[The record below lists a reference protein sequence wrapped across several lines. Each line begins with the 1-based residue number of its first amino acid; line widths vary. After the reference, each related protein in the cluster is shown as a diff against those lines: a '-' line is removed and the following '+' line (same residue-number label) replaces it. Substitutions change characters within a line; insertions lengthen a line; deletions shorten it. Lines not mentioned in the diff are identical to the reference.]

1 MIIGVA
7 GGSGSGKT
15 TVAKRLVEI
24 FAEPRAVQL
33 IPQDSYYKNQDHLSL
48 EERQAIN
55 YDHPL
60 AFDNELLVQHLMLL
74 KQGLPIEQPIYSF
87 LNHTRLSE
95 THPIKPAR
103 ITILEGI
110 LVLEDARLRELCD
123 VKVYVDTDADERF
136 IRRLSRDMME
146 RGRSVDSVIEQYL
159 KSVRP
164 MHLQFVEPTK
174 RYADIIIPGGGAN
187 EVAIDLLVASIRSRL
202 QELGELTAANP

>member
-1 MIIGVA
+1 M
-7 GGSGSGKT
+7 
-15 TVAKRLVEI
+15 
-24 FAEPRAVQL
+24 
-33 IPQDSYYKNQDHLSL
+33 PQDSYYKNQDHLSL

-60 AFDNELLVQHLMLL
+60 AFDNDLLAEHLILL

-95 THPIKPAR
+95 THPIKPAK

-110 LVLEDARLRELCD
+110 LVLEDARLRDLCD

-174 RYADIIIPGGGAN
+174 RYADIIIPGGGSN
-187 EVAIDLLVASIRSRL
+187 EVAIDLLVARIRSRL
-202 QELGELTAANP
+202 QELGELTRAST

>member
-1 MIIGVA
+1 
-7 GGSGSGKT
+7 
-15 TVAKRLVEI
+15 
-24 FAEPRAVQL
+24 
-33 IPQDSYYKNQDHLSL
+33 
-48 EERQAIN
+48 
-55 YDHPL
+55 
-60 AFDNELLVQHLMLL
+60 
-74 KQGLPIEQPIYSF
+74 
-87 LNHTRLSE
+87 
-95 THPIKPAR
+95 
-103 ITILEGI
+103 LEGI